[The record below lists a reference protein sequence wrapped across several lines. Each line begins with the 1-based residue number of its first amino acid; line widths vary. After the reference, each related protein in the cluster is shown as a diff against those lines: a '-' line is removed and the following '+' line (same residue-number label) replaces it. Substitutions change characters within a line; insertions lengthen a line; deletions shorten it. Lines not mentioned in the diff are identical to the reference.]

1 MSKKIFPQKFIQF
14 KAIHQSI
21 NLRKC
26 TKKKEKK
33 TQTKTTKKPQNFYKI
48 TCIKQEMKCDF
59 I

>member
-1 MSKKIFPQKFIQF
+1 MFKKIFPQKFIQF

-21 NLRKC
+21 NLRKWG
-26 TKKKEKK
+26 EKK
-33 TQTKTTKKPQNFYKI
+33 QIKPKNLYKI

>member
-1 MSKKIFPQKFIQF
+1 MLKKPFFPQKFIQF

-21 NLRKC
+21 NLIKW
-26 TKKKEKK
+26 EKK
-33 TQTKTTKKPQNFYKI
+33 NLYKI

>member
-1 MSKKIFPQKFIQF
+1 MFKKIFPQKFIQF

-21 NLRKC
+21 NLRKWGQGGN
-26 TKKKEKK
+26 K
-33 TQTKTTKKPQNFYKI
+33 NLYKI

>member
-1 MSKKIFPQKFIQF
+1 MFKKIFPQKFIQF

-21 NLRKC
+21 NLRKWG
-26 TKKKEKK
+26 KKNE
-33 TQTKTTKKPQNFYKI
+33 QIKPKNLYKI

>member
-1 MSKKIFPQKFIQF
+1 MFKKIFPQKFIQF

-21 NLRKC
+21 NLRKWGGG
-26 TKKKEKK
+26 E
-33 TQTKTTKKPQNFYKI
+33 QNLYKI